1 MNIGSVKLVN
11 KVVSAPMAGVTD
23 RAFRVLAREMGCALV
38 CTEMVSDQ
46 ALLYQNKKTL
56 HMIDFTNEPGPL
68 SVQIF
73 GSNAQYMADAAAII
87 AAQGADI
94 IDINMGCPAPKIV
107 RNNEGCALMKNPDLA
122 EEIVRAV
129 TARVKVP
136 VTVKMRKG
144 WDEDNIN
151 AVEMAQRVVQAGA
164 AAVTIHGR
172 TRGQFY
178 SGEADWDVIRQ
189 VKDAV
194 SVPVIGNGD
203 IWKPQ
208 DAVRLLEE
216 TGCDAVMIGRGAM
229 GNPWLFKQTIHYL
242 DTGELLPEPT
252 AEERIKTA
260 IRHLEMIVADKG
272 ECKGVAE
279 MRKHAAWYTKGFRG
293 AAGLRQ
299 KINQAKTLP
308 ELKQVLYLAV

>member
-1 MNIGSVKLVN
+1 
-11 KVVSAPMAGVTD
+11 MAGVTD
-23 RAFRVLAREMGCALV
+23 RAFRVLAREMGCGLV
-38 CTEMVSDQ
+38 NTEMVSDQ
-46 ALLYQNKKTL
+46 ALIYQNKKTL
-56 HMIDFTNEPGPL
+56 HMIDFLDEPGPL

-73 GSNAQYMADAAAII
+73 GSNADYMANAAEII

-107 RNNEGCALMKNPDLA
+107 RNNEGCALMKNLDLA
-122 EEIVRAV
+122 EKIVSAV
-129 TARVKVP
+129 TATVKVP

-151 AVEMAQRVVQAGA
+151 AVELAQRVVNAGA

-178 SGEADWDVIRQ
+178 SGEADWSVIRQ
-189 VKDAV
+189 VKEAV

-208 DAVRLLEE
+208 DALQMLQQ

-242 DTGELLPEPT
+242 DTGEILPEPT
-252 AEERIKTA
+252 PEERVKIA
-260 IRHLEMIVADKG
+260 IRHLEMTVADKG
-272 ECKGVAE
+272 DSKGVAE
-279 MRKHAAWYTKGFRG
+279 MRKHAAWYTRGFRG

-299 KINQAKTLP
+299 KINQAKTMS
-308 ELKQVLYLAV
+308 ELKSVLYSAL